1 MRSRSSWFG
10 LACLGLASSPAVAQR
25 TGENALRSAE
35 DAFGTSIGSESIGL
49 YSSSD
54 VRGFSPF
61 AAGNIRL
68 EGLYLDAV
76 TGFNLRL
83 VSGSSIRVG
92 ISALGYPFPA
102 PTGIADFRLRIP
114 GDEARAS
121 VVAEANSLGL
131 IRGEFDAQLP
141 LVPGRLSLGG
151 GVAVSRDPAI
161 WAQPAMHASAAAI
174 LRWAPAE
181 TVEVIPFWSGV
192 IHRDDPA
199 QPRYIMAGPFLPP
212 KVDRFGDLGQ
222 SWGLTDAA
230 DINYGTVAR
239 VRDGPTSL
247 SAGIFRSI
255 YQSEQSFSDLFL
267 DVSPDGEAAR
277 HRVTK
282 TPEQKF
288 ASTSGEVRVSR
299 LFGAGP
305 IRHFAHVAAR
315 GRDQSRRY
323 GGSSPVEL
331 GPDFIGDPE
340 KVPEPEFVF
349 GPQSR
354 DEVRQFSLGLGYE
367 GRWHGVGELT
377 LGVQKTRYR
386 KTTLSPTTGESLL
399 EATPWLYNA
408 AAAVHLSD
416 ELAAY
421 AGFTRGLEESAVAPD
436 TAVNRDEAP
445 PAILTRQY
453 DAGLRWTPVAGTRL
467 VAGLFSV
474 EKPYFSLD
482 PARFYRRLGEVRH
495 RGAEVSLTSEVTPNL
510 NLLAGAVLLDARVTG
525 EATEAGLVGKRP
537 VGSTGR
543 TLLFNAEYRPPR
555 IEGLSLDIGVNSY
568 GRRAANTANTLDVP
582 ALTLVNVGARYRRTI
597 GSVPTTLRLQM
608 SNLFDEY
615 AWEVRS
621 SNAFFYNTPRTVSL
635 RLTADL

>member
-1 MRSRSSWFG
+1 MRSQSRWLG
-10 LACLGLASSPAVAQR
+10 VACLGLASSPALAQR

-102 PTGIADFRLRIP
+102 PTGIADFRLRLP
-114 GDEARAS
+114 GDETQAS
-121 VVAEANSLGL
+121 FVIDTNSLGL
-131 IRGEFDAQLP
+131 IRGEVDSELP
-141 LVPGRLSLGG
+141 LIPNKLSLGAG
-151 GVAVSRDPAI
+151 IAVSRDPGI
-161 WAQPAMHASAAAI
+161 WAQAATHASAATT
-174 LRWAPAE
+174 LRWKPKE
-181 TVEVIPFWSGV
+181 TVEVIPFWSIV
-192 IHRDDPA
+192 LHRDDPA
-199 QPRYIMAGPFLPP
+199 QPRYIMAGPFLPT
-212 KVDRFGDLGQ
+212 KVDRFARLGQ
-222 SWGLTDAA
+222 KWTLNDAS
-230 DINYGTVAR
+230 DVNYGTIAR
-239 VRDGPTSL
+239 YIDGRTAL
-247 SAGIFRSI
+247 SVGIFRSL

-267 DVSPDGEAAR
+267 DVSAGGEAAS
-277 HRVTK
+277 HRITK
-282 TPEQKF
+282 TPSQKF
-288 ASTSGEVRVSR
+288 ASTSGEIRASQA
-299 LFGAGP
+299 FAAGS
-305 IRHFAHVAAR
+305 IRNIVHVAAR
-315 GRDQSRRY
+315 GRNQTRRY
-323 GGSSPVEL
+323 GGSTAVEL
-331 GPDFIGDPE
+331 GPDLIGDPAL
-340 KVPEPEFVF
+340 VPEPEFQF

-354 DEVRQFSLGLGYE
+354 DEIRQFSLGLGYE
-367 GRWHGVGELT
+367 GRWQGKGELT
-377 LGVQKTRYR
+377 LGMQKTRYR
-386 KTTLSPTTGESLL
+386 KESRTPTTSESLL
-399 EATPWLYNA
+399 KASPWLYNA
-408 AAAVHLSD
+408 AAAVYLSSK
-416 ELAAY
+416 LAAY

-453 DAGLRWTPVAGTRL
+453 DAGIRWTPATGTRFVAG
-467 VAGLFSV
+467 VFNV

-495 RGAEVSLTSEVTPNL
+495 RGAEISLTSAVTPNL

-525 EATEAGLVGKRP
+525 EASSAGLVGERP

-543 TLLFNAEYRPPR
+543 TLLFNAEYRPPSL
-555 IEGLSLDIGVNSY
+555 EGLSFDVGINSY
-568 GRRAANTANTLDVP
+568 GRRTANTANTLDVP
-582 ALTLVNVGARYRRTI
+582 ALTLINVGARYRRTI
-597 GSVPTTLRLQM
+597 GKVPTTLRLQV

-615 AWEVRS
+615 AWEVRA
-621 SNAFFYNTPRTVSL
+621 SNAFFYSTPRTISL